1 MHASLSHQEYMTFIS
16 TSSLRSSSISSS
28 FPILPHF
35 LPSFLPPSSI
45 PSPLLILL
53 PPFLPSLT
61 ALKVVVGILLLV
73 KAGHYCQD
81 RKPATPQANP
91 SSHQTNISVSSH
103 ISTQSAS
110 TGELTKRTSS
120 TVSKSDSRKQRSLS
134 EVERYT
140 LVSNRIV

>member
-1 MHASLSHQEYMTFIS
+1 MSKADLHLLFLSIF
-16 TSSLRSSSISSS
+16 LSSSISSS

-35 LPSFLPPSSI
+35 LPSPIPILVPSSL
-45 PSPLLILL
+45 PSSLL
-53 PPFLPSLT
+53 PLSPSLT
-61 ALKVVVGILLLV
+61 ALKVVVGIILLI
-73 KAGHYCQD
+73 KASHYCQD
-81 RKPATPQANP
+81 QKPTATQDNP
-91 SSHQTNISVSSH
+91 SSHQTDISVSSH
-103 ISTQSAS
+103 ISTQSGS